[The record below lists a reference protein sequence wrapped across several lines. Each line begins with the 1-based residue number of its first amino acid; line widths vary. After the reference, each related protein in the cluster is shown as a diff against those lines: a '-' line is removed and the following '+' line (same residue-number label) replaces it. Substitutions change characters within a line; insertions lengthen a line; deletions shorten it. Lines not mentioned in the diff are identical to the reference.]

1 MNQKKTEAIK
11 ETLVT
16 VFTGLVVNW
25 PISLGFLYLCIDVLD
40 LSTLNTSIV
49 ITVGMTV
56 DANVIISKIDIPNS
70 CAWYFIDVEKLLLN
84 SIE

>member
-25 PISLGFLYLCIDVLD
+25 PISLGFLYLCIDILE
-40 LSTLNTSIV
+40 LSTLSTSIV
-49 ITVGMTV
+49 VTIGMTIV
-56 DANVIISKIDIPNS
+56 ALLRVFTIRMHYSKD
-70 CAWYFIDVEKLLLN
+70 D
-84 SIE
+84 